1 MEIPWSVGP
10 ATVAAFIAFIGIL
23 IFVHELGHFLAAKFF
38 DIKVVKFSLGFG
50 PQLVAFRW
58 GETVYQIALVPLGG
72 FVKMVGDNP
81 SDAVDPDDM
90 DRSFTA
96 APVYQRALVAL
107 AGPAFNLF
115 FPIVCFFAYNVLGP
129 SVVSPLVGQIEL
141 NQPADKAGL
150 RSGDRI
156 ISVDG
161 YRTYSFGRIT
171 ELISARPNEIVPIEV
186 DRDGERLQLRVTPS
200 ETVATD
206 LFGKPKQ
213 RGIIGVSWNRPGTRV
228 GVAFPA
234 QNHAGFLTGDRIVRV
249 AGRPVSAFS
258 DVDRAFRTFAGTQV
272 EIRVARPQPKVA
284 GGLLFADHEVP
295 VDLSVSIPQGAT
307 GAAALGLAPSEG
319 FIRRIVPGGPAD
331 RAGLAPG
338 DQIIEVSGRRIR
350 LFWSFLLEARK
361 SGGDPVSLTVR
372 RAGARVPLTLMAS
385 KVTCTNEVTKK
396 PVEIWDLG
404 LGIGMTD
411 QADCSE
417 VNRKQQ
423 LYAQWDS
430 VVPPSTE
437 EARLTLSEALESA
450 LRETGNVIGL
460 VATAIFKLFSTEVP
474 IDNVAGPLRLFKLA
488 AQAAEVGVF
497 AYLRMLALISVN
509 LGLINLL
516 PIPIFD
522 GGHLLFCLV
531 EAVKRRPL
539 SLRAREYATLVGLVI
554 LAALVLLALR
564 NDLQELGIF

>member
-50 PQLVAFRW
+50 PQLVAFQW
-58 GETVYQIALVPLGG
+58 GETVYQIALIPLGG

-81 SDAVDPDDM
+81 SDAVDAEDVE
-90 DRSFTA
+90 RSFTA

-107 AGPAFNLF
+107 AGPAFNLV
-115 FPIVCFFAYNVLGP
+115 FPVVCFFAYNVLGP
-129 SVVSPLVGQIEL
+129 SVVSPLVGQIEF

-150 RSGDRI
+150 KSGDRI
-156 ISVDG
+156 VSVDG

-171 ELISARPNEIVPIEV
+171 ELISARPNRAVPLEV
-186 DRDGERLQLRVTPS
+186 ERHGERLNLTVTPS
-200 ETVATD
+200 ETVTTD
-206 LFGKPKQ
+206 LFGNPKQ
-213 RGIIGVSWNRPGTRV
+213 RGMIGVSWNQPGPRV

-234 QNHAGFLTGDRIVRV
+234 KNTAGFRTGDRIVRV
-249 AGRPVSAFS
+249 GETVVSAFAE
-258 DVDRAFRTFAGTQV
+258 VDRAVRAAAGRRVTV
-272 EIRVARPQPKVA
+272 RVARPEPRRA
-284 GGLLFADHEVP
+284 GGLLVADNEVP
-295 VDLSVSIPQGAT
+295 VDLAVDVPLAASGAD
-307 GAAALGLAPSEG
+307 ALGLAPSEG
-319 FIRRIVPGGPAD
+319 FIRRVVPEGPAD

-338 DQIIEVSGRRIR
+338 DQIVEVAGRRIR
-350 LFWSFLLEARK
+350 LFWSFLLETRK
-361 SGGDPVSLTVR
+361 AGGENVPVTVR
-372 RAGARVPLTLMAS
+372 RNGELVPLTLVAR
-385 KVTCTNEVTKK
+385 KVACTNEVTKK
-396 PVEIWDLG
+396 PVEVWDLG
-404 LGIGMTD
+404 LGMGVNG
-411 QADCSE
+411 QAECAE
-417 VNRKQQ
+417 VNRRQQ

-450 LRETGNVIGL
+450 FRETGAVIGL

-539 SLRAREYATLVGLVI
+539 SMRAREYATLVGLVI